1 MLIDTSHI
9 DRLRVNFVAHF
20 NTENNVISATNEI
33 NTLIDNYPKEMTT
46 QVRQWLKDQQRPR
59 SLTAAEISKYMDEFD
74 EYLKE
79 LEENILQYQ
88 QNENNHIKLKV
99 FFCLNEIK
107 KGNKILHFQ
116 KLIHQIETRPTL
128 PDNLNNPDKQRLEHL
143 QQRFLKI
150 KKQFDDL
157 QKTNASIKTNI
168 NNTISHIN
176 TLITCIKDIEEQIK
190 TNTKQPI
197 NDYERLILDCQVSLI
212 TIIPL

>member
-107 KGNKILHFQ
+107 KGNKILHF
-116 KLIHQIETRPTL
+116 
-128 PDNLNNPDKQRLEHL
+128 
-143 QQRFLKI
+143 
-150 KKQFDDL
+150 
-157 QKTNASIKTNI
+157 
-168 NNTISHIN
+168 
-176 TLITCIKDIEEQIK
+176 
-190 TNTKQPI
+190 
-197 NDYERLILDCQVSLI
+197 
-212 TIIPL
+212 